1 MCQAFSS
8 LQNVINSNELVTNN
22 LNVKKEDFWQHPHVV
37 LQEPHVV
44 FWCSTGC
51 VGKGMYLRK
60 TILWVWRVSDLTKL
74 TLKTNFIQIKTQT
87 LVMDWLQSKHDY
99 VAPSQDEPQ
108 AQKMFDGKDL
118 LTFPGDAP
126 SLYGRNIARV
136 LWSKEELAS
145 CIMSPGKY
153 LEYMQTPRVAMTPTR
168 KALFRG
174 NYHCSTWR

>member
-1 MCQAFSS
+1 
-8 LQNVINSNELVTNN
+8 
-22 LNVKKEDFWQHPHVV
+22 
-37 LQEPHVV
+37 
-44 FWCSTGC
+44 
-51 VGKGMYLRK
+51 
-60 TILWVWRVSDLTKL
+60 
-74 TLKTNFIQIKTQT
+74 
-87 LVMDWLQSKHDY
+87 MDWLQSKHDY

-108 AQKMFDGKDL
+108 VQKMFDGKDL
-118 LTFPGDAP
+118 LTLPGDAP

-145 CIMSPGKY
+145 CIMSPGKD